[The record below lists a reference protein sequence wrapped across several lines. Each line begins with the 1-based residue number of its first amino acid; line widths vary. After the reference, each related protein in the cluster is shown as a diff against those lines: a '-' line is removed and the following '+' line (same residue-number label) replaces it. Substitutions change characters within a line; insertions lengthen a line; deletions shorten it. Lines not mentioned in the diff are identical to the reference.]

1 MAPRTCEINSNVAP
15 GGNNMNIKK
24 IFFGVMIL
32 ALSQSFFAQAEE
44 PVLVKKAIGE
54 APAAF
59 ASRKIRAGDTLKIT
73 VWKYSDLNASVTVGP
88 DGYLSYS
95 FVGDILAAGKTV
107 EDIRQLIT
115 QKLDQQ
121 YVASPKVDI
130 QMEAQLPTIFVVGEV
145 VKPGSYAFQPD
156 LDPLKAVALAGG
168 FTDFASFKAVIIRKD
183 ANGKD
188 LQIKADIKK
197 LMKANQGRE
206 QYLLQPGDMV
216 VIKRSW
222 F

>member
-1 MAPRTCEINSNVAP
+1 MSK
-15 GGNNMNIKK
+15 KK
-24 IFFGVMIL
+24 IFWVMLVLL
-32 ALSQSFFAQAEE
+32 ASQGHLAFAEGPFSE
-44 PVLVKKAIGE
+44 PASSGE
-54 APAAF
+54 APATF
-59 ASRKIRAGDTLKIT
+59 ASRQIKPGDTLKIS
-73 VWKYSDLNASVTVGP
+73 VWKYSDLNATIIVGP
-88 DGYLSYS
+88 DGYISYS

-107 EDIRQLIT
+107 EDIRKIIS

-130 QMEAQLPTIFVVGEV
+130 QIEALAPTIFVVGEV
-145 VKPGSYAFQPD
+145 VKPGTYAFQPG

-168 FTDFASFKAVIIRKD
+168 LTDFASFKALIIRRD
-183 ANGKD
+183 SSGKD
-188 LQIKADIKK
+188 IQIKADIKK
-197 LMKANQGRE
+197 LMKAEPNRE